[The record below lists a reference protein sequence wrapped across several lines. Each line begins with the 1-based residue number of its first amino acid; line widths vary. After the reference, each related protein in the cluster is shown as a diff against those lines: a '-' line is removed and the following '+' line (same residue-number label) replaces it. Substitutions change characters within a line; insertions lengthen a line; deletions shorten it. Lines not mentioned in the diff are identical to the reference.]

1 MLFSCLQLDNAENDD
16 DVRLLFEIEE
26 AHTLLL
32 ETGFSC
38 PLISLKLSQ
47 RSDLKAALIEYNC
60 LIKPKASMDQFVEGL
75 GIAHNLLKCYPGLC
89 KSLFVFDQAPLTAGE
104 SNDTCIL
111 DVHKMSFTDV

>member
-16 DVRLLFEIEE
+16 DVRLLFEVEE
-26 AHTLLL
+26 ACTLLL

-60 LIKPKASMDQFVEGL
+60 SMDQFVEGL
-75 GIAHNLLKCYPGLC
+75 GIAHNLMKCYPGLC
-89 KSLFVFDQAPLTAGE
+89 KSLFVFDQAPH
-104 SNDTCIL
+104 CR
-111 DVHKMSFTDV
+111 